1 MLVRGLAQEGRF
13 YFSREAARGNG
24 TFKVFYVATVQEVGE
39 ADSGGRRRLEALC
52 CARSPN

>member
-13 YFSREAARGNG
+13 CFSREAARGNG